1 MLRRKVLLIVVGLT
15 LAVVVCVVVASP
27 VQRSDIQVFFS
38 RVDNPQAA
46 IARVLDGA
54 NQTIHIAMYCFTDA
68 KLAEAVVRARQRGVQ
83 TYVYLD
89 KSQVNHQYTQARYL
103 ATNGVPVRI
112 SSNPAIMH
120 NKFAIIDGSTVITG
134 SYNWTKSAYQRN
146 DENLLI
152 IYRPDVAERYL
163 QRFAGL
169 WMYEFDWVATQAVRT
184 N

>member
-1 MLRRKVLLIVVGLT
+1 MLRRRTLLIVVSLT
-15 LAVVVCVVVASP
+15 LIAVLGVTAASP

-46 IARVLDGA
+46 IVRALDGA
-54 NQTIHIAMYCFTDA
+54 GQTVHIAMYYFTDA
-68 KLAEAVVRARQRGVQ
+68 ELADAVVRAQKRGVQ

-89 KSQVNHQYTQARYL
+89 KSQVNQQYAQAQYL
-103 ATNGVPVRI
+103 ATKGVPVRI
-112 SSNPAIMH
+112 SSNSAIMH
-120 NKFAIIDGSTVITG
+120 NKFAIIDGSTIITG

-152 IYRPDVAERYL
+152 IHRPDVTR
-163 QRFAGL
+163 
-169 WMYEFDWVATQAVRT
+169 AVRT

>member
-1 MLRRKVLLIVVGLT
+1 MVRRRTLLTPVGLMLIAV
-15 LAVVVCVVVASP
+15 LAVTAAGP
-27 VQRSDIQVFFS
+27 APRSDIAVFFS

-46 IARVLDGA
+46 IVRALDGA
-54 NQTIHIAMYCFTDA
+54 RQTVHIAMYYFTDA

-89 KSQVNHQYTQARYL
+89 RSQVDQQHSQARYL
-103 ATNGVPVRI
+103 AARGVPVRI

-120 NKFAIIDGSTVITG
+120 NKFAVIDGSTVITG
-134 SYNWTKSAYQRN
+134 SYNWTKAAWQRN

-152 IYRPDVAERYL
+152 IHRPEVAQRYM

>member
-1 MLRRKVLLIVVGLT
+1 MLRRRTLLIAVGVT
-15 LAVVVCVVVASP
+15 LIAALCVTAGSQ
-27 VQRSDIQVFFS
+27 VQRSDIQVYFS
-38 RVDNPQAA
+38 RVDDPQTA
-46 IARVLDGA
+46 ILQQLNGA
-54 NQTIHIAMYCFTDA
+54 EQTLHIALYYFTDA
-68 KLAEAVVRARQRGVQ
+68 KLAEAVVRAHQRGVQ

-89 KSQVNHQYTQARYL
+89 KSQVNQQYAQARYL
-103 ATNGVPVRI
+103 ATQGVPVRI

-120 NKFAIIDGSTVITG
+120 NKFAIIDGSTIITG

-152 IYRPDVAERYL
+152 IHRPDVAQRYK

-169 WMYEFDWVATQAVRT
+169 WMREFDLTATQAVRA